1 MRRVGLT
8 VGILVKIES
17 RTAAL
22 PLTSTLQM
30 ASDFGN
36 PMPSRPLTLDA
47 VYFGAVPVS
56 FEAVDGHTLPF
67 VSSEWTEDASSLPTV
82 LSRFNF
88 APPSSDGDLH
98 PPQSSR
104 VDVAFCSLPT
114 PIVSRWTPF
123 VPTRH
128 PRPRLLAHAWTGLCC
143 SSGGAAARASTAFD
157 QTLRPSRSAA
167 RAQ

>member
-104 VDVAFCSLPT
+104 RCLLQFANAKCFQVDSLCSNPASPPST
-114 PIVSRWTPF
+114 SRA
-123 VPTRH
+123 
-128 PRPRLLAHAWTGLCC
+128 RLDRIMLQQRRRC
-143 SSGGAAARASTAFD
+143 R
-157 QTLRPSRSAA
+157 
-167 RAQ
+167 